1 MIIIIIIIVV
11 SIIIIVSILLV
22 VIAQLFQGTI
32 NMVVGPRPGLS
43 THGSSVL
50 HI

>member
-1 MIIIIIIIVV
+1 MIVIITIII
-11 SIIIIVSILLV
+11 SILLV

-43 THGSSVL
+43 THGPSVL